1 MNVYTKITKGYKA
14 YKIKTRKVRTI
25 MGVDTKTHTW
35 KTRKEGH
42 IFSRKSI
49 SCAQFFTWIWKNR
62 CHAEKKWSLGN
73 WNFSYPPCLVNMDS
87 LSNFLKSIASSKGKQ
102 QHPYFTATIKAKH
115 IDCRAKRPHWPG
127 SLKLSTFISNL
138 YVTES
143 ILNEYPNLCYI
154 FCMQRILAL
163 WIAVLSRSIIS
174 FSCKKKPKQKTT
186 TKWPSP
192 CQSLSNTA
200 QEFSKVSFKNWQMNS
215 VLYIRGWKLDGSRTE
230 SLSSQEQE
238 AEFPPNTA
246 RQNLLSS
253 LNVVSPCRLTQFVSP
268 LYLSI
273 FDSSPERGEPPD
285 HS

>member
-1 MNVYTKITKGYKA
+1 
-14 YKIKTRKVRTI
+14 

-35 KTRKEGH
+35 NTRKEGH
-42 IFSRKSI
+42 IFSWKSI

-115 IDCRAKRPHWPG
+115 IDCKAKRPHWPG

-174 FSCKKKPKQKTT
+174 FSCKKKNQ
-186 TKWPSP
+186 TKNNNKRTLSLSESLQYCPGVL
-192 CQSLSNTA
+192 QSL
-200 QEFSKVSFKNWQMNS
+200 F
-215 VLYIRGWKLDGSRTE
+215 
-230 SLSSQEQE
+230 
-238 AEFPPNTA
+238 
-246 RQNLLSS
+246 
-253 LNVVSPCRLTQFVSP
+253 
-268 LYLSI
+268 
-273 FDSSPERGEPPD
+273 
-285 HS
+285 